1 MYGSIVAS
9 ISPLK
14 RNGGG
19 TISPEK
25 IFVRGP
31 ETNGYVAMKKPVL
44 ISKPAAGSSKIDL
57 NFKVDTESK
66 DPAGRYEGV
75 LVFTIAPPS

>member
-1 MYGSIVAS
+1 
-9 ISPLK
+9 
-14 RNGGG
+14 
-19 TISPEK
+19 
-25 IFVRGP
+25 
-31 ETNGYVAMKKPVL
+31 VL